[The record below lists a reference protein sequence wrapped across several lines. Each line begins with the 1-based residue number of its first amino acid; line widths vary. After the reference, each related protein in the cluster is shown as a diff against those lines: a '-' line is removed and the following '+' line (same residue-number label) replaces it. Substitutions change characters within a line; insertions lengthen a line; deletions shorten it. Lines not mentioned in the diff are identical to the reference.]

1 MFATKW
7 TSLRGFLKCKKRW
20 GRCAAHNNM
29 WGDVIHCSSKKW
41 DWLERFTQERWN
53 WAAAFLHLMNELTRP
68 SSPCSV
74 QCSKNSEGLVHLTK
88 LWNCLWRSWA
98 PAWRIKGTN
107 DTIDFWHGMDHTKI
121 LLQQG
126 AFGGLVFRLNPGFAQ
141 VKSRC
146 SHGTHNSTRSRKRG
160 NQLHLMQKPAA
171 SAGTPPLTACLIW
184 GSCLWGSPKH
194 FPTTVFRNL

>member
-98 PAWRIKGTN
+98 PAWRIKGT
-107 DTIDFWHGMDHTKI
+107 FRKWHNW
-121 LLQQG
+121 LLAWDGSHQ
-126 AFGGLVFRLNPGFAQ
+126 NPAPAGSLWWAGVQ
-141 VKSRC
+141 AEPWVC
-146 SHGTHNSTRSRKRG
+146 SGEI
-160 NQLHLMQKPAA
+160 
-171 SAGTPPLTACLIW
+171 PL
-184 GSCLWGSPKH
+184 
-194 FPTTVFRNL
+194 FPWNT